1 MDCKTVLVDLTDDG
15 AREARL
21 DAAFLLAS
29 FSSGRVVGLSATGP
43 MLDPYRS
50 VGAET
55 MRYQTMRADMLRGVE
70 KAGTQA
76 LSDACGRHGAPADY
90 SHLLAEQDPGW
101 ALATHGMASDI
112 ILPGLPGAPSDL
124 PVLMASAAEYA
135 LVNAG
140 RPMLVVPPQARLS
153 KIDTAL
159 VAWNGRREAARAVSD
174 ALPLLKRAKRV
185 ILLVVIGGKGLWQH
199 GDGELLRW
207 LGMHGVRATV
217 TVEESS
223 SVAGCLLQKTQQES
237 ADLLVAGGYG
247 HSRLGEL
254 MTGGTTRTLLHN
266 TPVPMLI
273 SH

>member
-1 MDCKTVLVDLTDDG
+1 MAYKTVLVDLTDDG
-15 AREARL
+15 ARQARL
-21 DAAFLLAS
+21 DAAFALAADAN
-29 FSSGRVVGLSATGP
+29 GRVIGLSATGP

-55 MRYQTMRADMLRGVE
+55 MRYQAMHADMLRGVE
-70 KAGTQA
+70 QAGTQA
-76 LSDACGRHGAPADY
+76 LSDACARHGTPTDY
-90 SHLLAEQDPGW
+90 SHVLAEQDAGW

-112 ILPGLPGAPSDL
+112 ILPGLPGAPSEL

-159 VAWNGRREAARAVSD
+159 VAWNGRREAARAVCD
-174 ALPLLKRAKRV
+174 ALPLLQRANRV
-185 ILLVVIGGKGLWQH
+185 ILLVVMGGKGLWQH

-207 LGMHGVRATV
+207 LGTHGVQASLV
-217 TVEESS
+217 VEESS
-223 SVAGCLLQKTQQES
+223 SVAGCLLQKALQVS

-247 HSRLGEL
+247 HSRIGEL
-254 MTGGTTRTLLHN
+254 MTGGTTRTLLRN
-266 TPVPMLI
+266 TPVPLLI